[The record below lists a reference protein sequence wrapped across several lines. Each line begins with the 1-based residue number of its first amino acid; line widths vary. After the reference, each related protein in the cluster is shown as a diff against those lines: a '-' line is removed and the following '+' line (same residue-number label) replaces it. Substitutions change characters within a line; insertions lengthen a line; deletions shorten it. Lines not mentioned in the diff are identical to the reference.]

1 MIYRVKREQST
12 ELVNIPLCV
21 IEFAYNDNDIIIATD
36 DDCCIS
42 LEESAVL
49 LESSFNY
56 PAIPITYNGSNYG
69 VQIIPA
75 KDFIG
80 KHAAD
85 RVKFENNGN
94 QVATRRI
101 FFEMPKRG
109 CVSAFKSENKKDRF
123 KDNVNY
129 TKECKYACVGF
140 VYHMIDDIEAFY
152 NSIINFDQI
161 KYLTNIK
168 YNSLP
173 QNQKENLAKIALR
186 NGSE

>member
-1 MIYRVKREQST
+1 MVK
-12 ELVNIPLCV
+12 IPLCV
-21 IEFAYNDNDIIIATD
+21 IEFAYNDDDIIIATD
-36 DDCCIS
+36 KDCCIS
-42 LEESAVL
+42 LEESSVL
-49 LESSFNY
+49 LESSFRH
-56 PAIPITYNGSNYG
+56 PAIPITYNGNNYG

-85 RVKFENNGN
+85 RAKFENNGN

-123 KDNVNY
+123 IDDKNY

-140 VYHMIDDIEAFY
+140 VYYMIDDIENFY

-168 YNSLP
+168 YNSLS